1 MPEDDDREQ
10 RAAKDKAEAPQ
21 KQKRVIQEYVGTSK
35 RNRDIAQPALE
46 RDLHDAEHTDDHQIS
61 RSVFRKLFP
70 RTEQHLAERGQCL
83 PNEDDRSDYL
93 DREKKQIS
101 YRFRA
106 SVARLHRANDISHFG
121 PAFQFLQCDPRR
133 RLRGP
138 NRPLSIDNSATD
150 IGSVPSRRLP
160 GALKL
165 ALARFRRYTI
175 SEFQNLT

>member
-121 PAFQFLQCDPRR
+121 PAFQFLQCNPRPSPAR
-133 RLRGP
+133 PQPTAVDRRFGNRYRLRPITETARRVEACACPGSGVVQI
-138 NRPLSIDNSATD
+138 RNS
-150 IGSVPSRRLP
+150 R
-160 GALKL
+160 
-165 ALARFRRYTI
+165 
-175 SEFQNLT
+175 N